1 MKKIRV
7 LIADDSAFARKV
19 VREILQHA
27 PDIEIL
33 DIARDGLE
41 AVEKVAA
48 LDPDVLTLDLVMPGL
63 DGVGVLQA
71 LPKQRRT
78 RVVVV
83 SSSNAESD
91 LGIAALEAGA
101 VDLVEKPTALATQQ
115 MYEMGERLVAAVRV
129 AAGAR
134 LPIPIGPADRQLA
147 AAKAPGRTALNSE
160 IVLIGTSTGGPQAL
174 SVLLAAMPADLPVP
188 LAIVVHMPPG
198 YTESLARRLS
208 ELSALDVVEAY
219 EGQVL
224 LPGMAVVARA
234 GAHLRIRRE
243 HGRLVSG
250 LDFKRKP
257 GELHQPSVDVL
268 FTSAVAASD
277 GRVLGVVMTGMGE
290 DGLAGARAIVD
301 RGGRVITESEVSS
314 VVYGMPRA
322 VNEAGLADATAPLE
336 NLASL
341 ILARL

>member
-1 MKKIRV
+1 VSIRV

-19 VREILQHA
+19 VRQILERS
-27 PDIEIL
+27 PDIEVL

-41 AVEKVAA
+41 AIEKVAA

-71 LPKQRRT
+71 LPRDGRT

-115 MYEMGERLVAAVRV
+115 MYDMNERLLAAVRT

-134 LPIPIGPADRQLA
+134 SPAAVARSERPTPATDPRV
-147 AAKAPGRTALNSE
+147 KTATFAELL
-160 IVLIGTSTGGPQAL
+160 VIGTSTGGPQAL
-174 SVLLAAMPADLPVP
+174 SVLLAALPADLPVP
-188 LAIVVHMPPG
+188 VAIVVHMPPG
-198 YTESLARRLS
+198 YTESLARRLDQ
-208 ELSALDVVEAY
+208 LSPLTVLEAY
-219 EGQVL
+219 DGQALV
-224 LPGMAVVARA
+224 PGMAVVARA
-234 GAHLRIRRE
+234 GCHLRLRRDQ
-243 HGRLVSG
+243 GQLVSG
-250 LDFKRKP
+250 LDFRRTA
-257 GELHQPSVDVL
+257 GELHQPSVDAL
-268 FTSAVAASD
+268 FESAAAVS
-277 GRVLGVVMTGMGE
+277 GGKVVGVVLTGMGE
-290 DGLAGARAIVD
+290 DGLAGSRAIVD
-301 RGGRVITESEVSS
+301 RGGRVVTESETSA

-322 VNEAGLADATAPLE
+322 VSEAGLADASGPLE
-336 NLASL
+336 ELVPL